1 MMIAYVYLDISIVL
15 GLVVL
20 VASIPTSWLDRAQAS
35 LARQIEES
43 IKKNGRK
50 EHYRGHKS

>member
-1 MMIAYVYLDISIVL
+1 MIAYVYLGISIVL

-50 EHYRGHKS
+50 AYYRNKKS